1 MNLTER
7 NKMGFVSTLLSSL
20 VNNGFQDIADVVFEK
35 GEDFVKGK
43 IKDVTGL
50 ELSDRLSEMDISKI
64 KDNEEKILETLEER
78 NRHQEAMARIEL
90 KELELNQ
97 EDRESARELNTVYID
112 SDDKFISRF
121 LPIMTLIIIILSF
134 VLMTAVIFV
143 TIPEEN
149 QRNATYVI
157 NLVGFIVNSVVMFYY
172 GKHSAEKKQLEKRE
186 SENRVGG
193 IDVWK

>member
-1 MNLTER
+1 
-7 NKMGFVSTLLSSL
+7 MGFVSTLLSSL